1 MHELNILNR
10 LQQLNKKYFPKILSS
25 YNDQKIIIMDKIDGY
40 LLDDIWD
47 KIDNKEN
54 IFVQLTEILK
64 NINSIKPFFDFDF
77 LRHYKNRYRYLYKK
91 AKNNPFL
98 ER

>member
-1 MHELNILNR
+1 

-25 YNDQKIIIMDKIDGY
+25 FDDEKTIVMSRISGY
-40 LLDDIWD
+40 LLDDIWH

-54 IFVQLTEILK
+54 IFAQLTEILK
-64 NINSIKPFFDFDF
+64 NINSIKPLPDFDF
-77 LRHYKNRYRYLYKK
+77 IKHYKNRYRYLYKK

-98 ER
+98 KK